1 MSSGTCPRCG
11 NKYKNIGAHR
21 CKVAMK
27 SDAQKNITP
36 EHLTEPVNIEQ
47 LSYGVQKPG
56 FLTRLLSRKKETVE
70 VMTPQELIEGLPA
83 YKIPKDNP
91 KNGFGKIFN
100 RNKDFI
106 QVVLVSN
113 LTEPKMFW
121 AEKTGLNRIKYED
134 RMFKLPRD
142 IRGNVFFWH
151 MDQKM
156 PLVDTAEATEA
167 DGESSFHEL
176 QLANMYYS
184 IGRAAGA
191 NDLLNN
197 LKFILLISIAC
208 IILTVGV
215 LFYLSRIDKGI
226 TANDQ
231 QIIDTLWYINQ
242 SVHR

>member
-1 MSSGTCPRCG
+1 MSSGICETCG
-11 NKYKNIGAHR
+11 KEYKNIEVHKRYCG
-21 CKVAMK
+21 KKAMK
-27 SDAQKNITP
+27 QDPLSVYTPIQPPAEPIT
-36 EHLTEPVNIEQ
+36 
-47 LSYGVQKPG
+47 S
-56 FLTRLLSRKKETVE
+56 KKQGIFSKIFSKKREKIE
-70 VMTPQELIEGLPA
+70 VMTPEELIDGLPA
-83 YKIPKDNP
+83 YKIPVNNP
-91 KNGFGKIFN
+91 KKGVGKIFN

-151 MDQKM
+151 VDKKM

-208 IILTVGV
+208 IVLTIGV
-215 LFYLSRIDKGI
+215 LIYLNRIDKGI

-231 QIIDTLWYINQ
+231 QIIDTLWYINN
-242 SVHR
+242 SVRR

>member
-1 MSSGTCPRCG
+1 MSSGTCQLCG
-11 NKYKNIGAHR
+11 NTYKNIGAHR
-21 CKVAMK
+21 CKGKSQEKAMK
-27 SDAQKNITP
+27 QEESFSKTPTTPAEPITP
-36 EHLTEPVNIEQ
+36 
-47 LSYGVQKPG
+47 KPKQSLISKL
-56 FLTRLLSRKKETVE
+56 FSSKKETIE

-83 YKIPKDNP
+83 YKIPVNNP
-91 KNGFGKIFN
+91 KTGIGKITN

-197 LKFILLISIAC
+197 LKFILIISILC
-208 IILTVGV
+208 ICLVAASLI
-215 LFYLSRIDKGI
+215 YLNRIDKGI

>member
-1 MSSGTCPRCG
+1 MTVGKCKTCG
-11 NKYKNIGAHR
+11 NEYKNLGAHK

-27 SDAQKNITP
+27 SETISSLPINTPTEPISSTPKKGILSRIFSKKEKVIEVTTP
-36 EHLTEPVNIEQ
+36 E
-47 LSYGVQKPG
+47 
-56 FLTRLLSRKKETVE
+56 
-70 VMTPQELIEGLPA
+70 ELIEGLPA
-83 YKIPKDNP
+83 YKIPVNNP
-91 KNGFGKIFN
+91 KTGLGKITN

-156 PLVDTAEATEA
+156 PLVDTAEATEK

-208 IILTVGV
+208 IILTIGILIYLNQIQKGV
-215 LFYLSRIDKGI
+215 
-226 TANDQ
+226 TAQNQ
-231 QIIDTLWYINQ
+231 QIIDSLWYINQ
-242 SVHR
+242 SVMR